1 MEAAEDGVC
10 YVCMDEDDPAPRSQC
25 ACRTSFLHRS
35 CQVRMVATQEQ
46 PEVCMVCRAP
56 YRNVVCVMRSD
67 DGGRAGTCLFVSLW
81 AVTTALLLT
90 SVGCF
95 RELASSEPVVGIS
108 AAMGFST
115 YVSLTLF
122 AVCWAVRPLCAH
134 RVSMV

>member
-1 MEAAEDGVC
+1 MAAAENGVC

-35 CQVRMVATQEQ
+35 CQMRMIATQEHPQ
-46 PEVCMVCRAP
+46 VCMVCRAP
-56 YRNVVCVMRSD
+56 YRNVVGLVRSA
-67 DGGRAGTCLFVSLW
+67 DGVRAGTCSLMCLW
-81 AVTTALLLT
+81 AATTTLLLT

-115 YVSLTLF
+115 YVSLTLI
-122 AVCWAVRPLCAH
+122 AVWWAVRPLCVH
-134 RVSMV
+134 TVTLM